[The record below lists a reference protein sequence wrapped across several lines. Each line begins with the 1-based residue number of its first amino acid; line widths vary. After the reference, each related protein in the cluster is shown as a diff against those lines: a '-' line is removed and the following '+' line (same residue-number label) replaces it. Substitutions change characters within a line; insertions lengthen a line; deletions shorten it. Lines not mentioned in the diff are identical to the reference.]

1 MRITVSM
8 PSTGVFYA
16 PGLDRPIVIDVDQL
30 PADLAKKLERLV
42 DEAKFFDQP
51 EAPQGAPAKQLR
63 DAQQL
68 SITVDA
74 GGKQH
79 TIQVS
84 DPIASIAN
92 PSLREF
98 VQLVREQAALA
109 QQKGKPD

>member
-8 PSTGVFYA
+8 PSTGIFYA

-30 PADLAKKLERLV
+30 PADLAQKLERLV

-51 EAPQGAPAKQLR
+51 EAPQGAPSKQLR
-63 DAQQL
+63 DAQQI
-68 SITVDA
+68 SITVEAD
-74 GGKQH
+74 GKQH
-79 TIQVS
+79 TIQVF

-98 VQLVREQAALA
+98 VQLV
-109 QQKGKPD
+109 